1 VPPGA
6 AHDRKT
12 REELPMSRPDQS
24 ITFLR
29 SHGFSVFR
37 FPRASAQPLELMHRD
52 GKDLTR
58 LGTVPDLVTA
68 GDAPVPEL
76 RRDASPGIDIE
87 GKETSKVNVAIG
99 LNILGSFIGA
109 LGGGKLGLDLAFNNA
124 RTVTFQYAGVME
136 DAVDVL
142 ALEKFVKAG
151 RLSPHIPSG
160 TLEKLLDD
168 EVYVVTSVLKTKK
181 ILVSAQGDSGSAVK
195 VDLPIIKQAV
205 GGNLKV
211 DGAGAQESRV
221 AFEGDVPVAF
231 AFQAVQLVFDD
242 SGEFL
247 TTQQLPAGDAAAR
260 TLSSSR
266 TVRSPGERGPVF
278 LETRGAFVR
287 PR

>member
-1 VPPGA
+1 
-6 AHDRKT
+6 
-12 REELPMSRPDQS
+12 MSRPDQS

-29 SHGFSVFR
+29 SYGFSLFR

-58 LGTVPDLVTA
+58 LGMVPDLVMS
-68 GDAPVPEL
+68 GEIGPPDV

-99 LNILGSFIGA
+99 LSILGSFIGA
-109 LGGGKLGLDLAFNNA
+109 LGGGKLGLDVAFNSA
-124 RTVTFQYAGVME
+124 RTVTFQYTSVME

-142 ALEKFVKAG
+142 SLEKFVKAG
-151 RLSPHIPSG
+151 RISPHIPPG

-181 ILVSAQGDSGSAVK
+181 IVVAAQGERGADVK
-195 VDLPIIKQAV
+195 VDVPIIKQAV
-205 GGNLKV
+205 GGNVNV
-211 DGAGAQESRV
+211 DAASGMESKV
-221 AFEGDVPVAF
+221 AFEGAVPVAF

-247 TTQQLPAGDAAAR
+247 TTEQLPAGDAAAR
-260 TLSSSR
+260 ALPPSHHQGAR
-266 TVRSPGERGPVF
+266 RPVF
-278 LETRGAFVR
+278 LETRGAFARVAQ
-287 PR
+287 